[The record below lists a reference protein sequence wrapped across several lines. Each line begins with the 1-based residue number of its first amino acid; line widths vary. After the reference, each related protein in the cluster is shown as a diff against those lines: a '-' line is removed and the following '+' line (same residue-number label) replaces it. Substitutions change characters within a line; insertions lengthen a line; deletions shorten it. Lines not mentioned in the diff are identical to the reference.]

1 MSATAVVC
9 RELVELVT
17 GYLEGSLTPA
27 RRDAVEAHLLGCDNC
42 SEYVEQMR
50 AVIAVQ
56 AAGANPAS
64 PQESDLPPGMLDGL
78 LAAFRARGTS
88 SR

>member
-1 MSATAVVC
+1 MSVTAVVC

-17 GYLEGSLTPA
+17 GYLEGSLSPA
-27 RRDAVEAHLLGCDNC
+27 RREAVETHLLACGNC

-50 AVIAVQ
+50 VVIAVQ
-56 AAGANPAS
+56 AASANAAT
-64 PQESDLPPGMLDGL
+64 PQESDLPAGMLDGL